1 MKLKIIMRIG
11 LRVVINSGYRK
22 LGEFRFSRLP
32 QSIDENRRQG
42 MGISFY

>member
-1 MKLKIIMRIG
+1 MKLKIMMRIG
-11 LRVVINSGYRK
+11 LRVINSGHRK